1 MVAEAGL
8 VRGRH
13 TYVRREG
20 SGWGRRG
27 ILWWGFRNYTFYVGW
42 GLQYV
47 TVMYDGVGD
56 MYDGEWRG
64 VADI

>member
-1 MVAEAGL
+1 MVAAGWA
-8 VRGRH
+8 RGRY
-13 TYVRREG
+13 YVRREG
-20 SGWGRRG
+20 WGGGG

-42 GLQYV
+42 GLEYV

-64 VADI
+64 VADM